1 MADFSIQEYMNRL
14 GGIPRGSNLEANPQQ
29 YIPQGRTVSEFND
42 PYGDPGRVGLFS
54 PNTVQMNT
62 APMSK
67 QFALE
72 TLMHE
77 AAHTTQPTMPHILNG
92 NTNKL
97 RGIEYEGY
105 LKKGRPTSDVDEVLA
120 DLKAKEA
127 LLPKGKSV
135 LDTEH
140 GRTYLD
146 RVRSRN
152 QMQPTEA
159 RDYITNA
166 MYHPHVDMIKKLFQ
180 K

>member
-1 MADFSIQEYMNRL
+1 MDDFSIQEYIDRL
-14 GGIPRGSNLEANPQQ
+14 GGVPRGTNLEANPSR
-29 YIPQGRTVSEFND
+29 YIPQGRTVREFSD
-42 PYGDPGRVGLFS
+42 PSGEPGRVGLFS

-72 TLMHE
+72 TLLHE
-77 AAHTTQPTMPHILNG
+77 AAHTSQSALPHILNK

-97 RGIEYEGY
+97 RGIDYEGY
-105 LKKGRPTSDVDEVLA
+105 IDKRGRKDVIDEILA

-146 RVRSRN
+146 RVRTRN
-152 QMQPTEA
+152 QLQPDEA
-159 RDYITNA
+159 RVYINNA
-166 MYHPHVDMIKKLFQ
+166 MNHPHVDIIKNLFS

>member
-14 GGIPRGSNLEANPQQ
+14 GGVPKGSNLEANPQQ
-29 YIPQGRTVSEFND
+29 YVPQGRTVTEFND
-42 PYGDPGRVGLFS
+42 PYGEPGRVGLFS

-77 AAHTTQPTMPHILNG
+77 AAHTTQPYMPHILNG

-105 LKKGRPTSDVDEVLA
+105 VDKRGRKDVVDEILA

-127 LLPKGKSV
+127 LLPKGRSV
-135 LDTEH
+135 LDTEQ
-140 GRTYLD
+140 GKAYLD
-146 RVRSRN
+146 RVRTRN
-152 QMQPTEA
+152 QMQPAEA
-159 RDYITNA
+159 KAYISNA
-166 MYHPHVDMIKKLFQ
+166 MYHPHTDMIRNLFR

>member
-1 MADFSIQEYMNRL
+1 MADFSIQDYMNRL
-14 GGIPRGSNLEANPQQ
+14 GGIPRGSNLEAYPQR

-42 PYGDPGRVGLFS
+42 PTGEPGRVGLFS

-62 APMSK
+62 APMEK
-67 QFALE
+67 KFALE

-77 AAHTTQPTMPHILNG
+77 AAHTTQPFMPHFLNG
-92 NTNKL
+92 NTTKL
-97 RGIEYEGY
+97 RGIDYEGY
-105 LKKGRPTSDVDEVLA
+105 VDKNGRKSVVDEVLA

-140 GRTYLD
+140 GRNYLD
-146 RVRSRN
+146 RVRTRN
-152 QMQPTEA
+152 QMQPEEA
-159 RDYITNA
+159 RAYITNA